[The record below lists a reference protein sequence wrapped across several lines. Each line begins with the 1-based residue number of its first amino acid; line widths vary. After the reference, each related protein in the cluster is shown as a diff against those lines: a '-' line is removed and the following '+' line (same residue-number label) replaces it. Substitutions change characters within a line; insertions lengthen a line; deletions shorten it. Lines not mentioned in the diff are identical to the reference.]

1 MRSLNSLM
9 SENSTSGNNSI
20 TAKLFLLLS
29 TATAVLWITSQLIDV
44 YQYTIVGVFYEII
57 WLPMLAMLVILP
69 VAGVVFWI
77 KEKFYRN
84 SFYLYSILIIGVTV
98 LLLTFWKQLF

>member
-9 SENSTSGNNSI
+9 PEKSTSGNNSI

-29 TATAVLWITSQLIDV
+29 TATAALWITSQLIDV
-44 YQYTIVGVFYEII
+44 YQYTIVGVFYEIL
-57 WLPMLAMLVILP
+57 WLPMLAMLVILLL
-69 VAGVVFWI
+69 AGVVFWV
-77 KEKFYRN
+77 KEKFYRY

-98 LLLTFWKQLF
+98 LLLTFWKELF

>member
-9 SENSTSGNNSI
+9 PEKSTSGNNSI

-29 TATAVLWITSQLIDV
+29 TATAALWITSQLIDV
-44 YQYTIVGVFYEII
+44 YQYTIVGVFYEIL

-69 VAGVVFWI
+69 LAGVVFWV
-77 KEKFYRN
+77 KEKFYRY

-98 LLLTFWKQLF
+98 LLLTFWKELF